1 MKRNAIRTLFL
12 ALGLSLTQTVASHE
26 TDSTQVFDVE
36 HPLVYEDAWD
46 LWPYTFYNENGE
58 PDGYNIDLLKL
69 IFKRLEIPYIVKLKP
84 TSEALND
91 LKAGKSDLMLGM
103 DAGFHDEFGLY
114 GKSVISLFTH
124 SVVHQKDV
132 EPKVKSIKDLAKHQ
146 VIVHEGAFSH
156 HLMQDN
162 GWGANAIGYN
172 DMKEAIQKASIDPS
186 SEIVWNTMSLKW
198 LIQKYQT
205 TNLTLSPIDI
215 PHGEYKFMSRNTR
228 LLAQL
233 DSVYSLI
240 LAEERLTP
248 IQNKWFYP
256 ERTETGIPSWIWQL
270 AIAVGILALC
280 SIISYFLYHLREKK
294 LTKDLKRKNDR
305 LALILRTSNVRFW
318 TYDTTTKTFTSM
330 DENGHPKESA
340 TLLEFSQFYPK
351 DSFEKMVNGM
361 NKLLRQ
367 EVDQLTLELKG
378 KEDNHSQ
385 DMRDY
390 TFSLAVLRRH
400 KNGQPSV
407 LIGTRSDITEER
419 RLEKTAENTMLLFQT
434 VFNSSMIDMVY
445 YDANGMLYDFNEKAA
460 KTFGISH
467 ERLKQHPIS
476 IQETLQISDLDVAH
490 FEEMHVTR
498 LFDMKRAK
506 QHLQNAVT
514 LRGKMP
520 YEMKLVPVYDQQQK
534 LIGIY
539 FSGRNVTEV
548 ANSYNKQQENIRQ
561 LAKANEK
568 VTRYI
573 QNINYTLKVG
583 GIRIA
588 NYSPESHTMTV
599 YEEIGHAQY
608 ELTQTRAIMLTHEK
622 DKHIIRRVVNSMDNL
637 TTAPI
642 SATVQTTLRTKGR
655 IPLCLEVHFVPI
667 INADGVTKEYF
678 GMLRDVS
685 DLKYTEK
692 ELEKESIKAQEV
704 EEVKNAFLRNMS
716 YEIRTPLNTV
726 VGFAELFQM
735 EHSTADESIFI
746 EEIKDNSRSLLKLI
760 NSILF
765 LSRLDAQM
773 IEIKTQPT
781 DFAKSFDTMCKTSW
795 EHLQKPGV
803 DYIIEN
809 PYEELVVDIDAQ
821 NVSIILEQ
829 IVANACIYTSSGKVT
844 ARLDYIGDQLVITVE
859 DTGIGVSK
867 QLLPSIF
874 ERFATGANTG
884 SGLGLSI
891 CKELTQR
898 MQGSI
903 NIKSTEGKGTTIW
916 VSLPCKSSEITRK

>member
-1 MKRNAIRTLFL
+1 MRRNAIRTLFL
-12 ALGLSLTQTVASHE
+12 ALGLTLTQAVASQE
-26 TDSTQVFDVE
+26 TDSTRVFDVE

-103 DAGFHDEFGLY
+103 EAGFHDEFGLY

-132 EPKVKSIKDLAKHQ
+132 EPKVKSIKDLAKHK

-270 AIAVGILALC
+270 AIAVGILAFC
-280 SIISYFLYHLREKK
+280 SMIYYFVYHLREKK
-294 LTKDLKRKNDR
+294 LTKDLKRKNAR
-305 LALILRTSNVRFW
+305 LALILKTSNVRFW
-318 TYDTTTKTFTSM
+318 TYDTATKTFTLM
-330 DENGHPKESA
+330 DDNGHPKENA

-351 DSFEKMVNGM
+351 DSFEKMVNAM

-367 EVDQLTLELKG
+367 EADQLTLELKG
-378 KEDNHSQ
+378 KENNDSQ
-385 DMRDY
+385 ELRDY

-400 KNGQPSV
+400 KNGHPSV

-419 RLEKTAENTMLLFQT
+419 RLEQAAEKTMLLFQS

-445 YDANGMLYDFNEKAA
+445 YDANGMLYAFNEKAA
-460 KTFGISH
+460 KTFGITR
-467 ERLKQHPIS
+467 ERLKLHPIS
-476 IQETLQISDLDVAH
+476 IQDTLQLYDLDLAH

-506 QHLQNAVT
+506 QRLQDAVT

-520 YEMKLVPVYDQQQK
+520 YEMKLVPVYDHHQK
-534 LIGIY
+534 LMGIY

-561 LAKANEK
+561 LKKANEK
-568 VTRYI
+568 VTGYI
-573 QNINYTLKVG
+573 QNINYTMKVG

-588 NYSPESHTMTV
+588 NYSPDSHTMTV
-599 YEEIGHAQY
+599 YREIGHAQY

-642 SATVQTTLRTKGR
+642 SATVQTTLRTKDR

-667 INADGVTKEYF
+667 INKDGTPKEYF

-692 ELEKESIKAQEV
+692 ELEKETIKAQEV

-735 EHSTADESIFI
+735 EHSTADESVFI

-765 LSRLDAQM
+765 LSRLDANM
-773 IEIKTQPT
+773 IDIKTQPT
-781 DFAKSFDTMCKTSW
+781 DFAKTFDTMCMASW

-803 DYIIEN
+803 DYVIDN

-829 IVANACIYTSSGKVT
+829 ILTNACMYTPSGKVT

-859 DTGIGVSK
+859 DTGTGVPQ
-867 QLLPSIF
+867 QLLSTIF

-891 CKELTQR
+891 CKELTQK

-916 VSLPCKSSEITRK
+916 VSLPCKSREITRK